1 MNKLITNLQATIKH
15 ALKKDVVFEKV
26 NENEYCTQSTEPD
39 KIAFFALRENFKVRK
54 NNNTLTLTVPRGTLA
69 Q

>member
-26 NENEYCTQSTEPD
+26 NENEFTTQSTEPD
-39 KIAFFALRENFKVRK
+39 KIAFFALRAKFKVK
-54 NNNTLTLTVPRGTLA
+54 KQGNLITIKI
-69 Q
+69 